1 MLIEHLLKPFSTA
14 SNTQLLYSDCSPSNV
29 VYDGIVGAPTCKF
42 LFTIEHWT
50 RVHSHRVGGVGQC
63 RQEGGGWGAH
73 DECIVAWPLG
83 ENTIPKEEKTTT
95 MILKQRKRY

>member
-1 MLIEHLLKPFSTA
+1 MTTSDKP
-14 SNTQLLYSDCSPSNV
+14 LLYSDCSPTNV
-29 VYDGIVGAPTCKF
+29 VYEGIVGVPTCKF

-50 RVHSHRVGGVGQC
+50 RVHSHRVRGVGQC
-63 RQEGGGWGAH
+63 RGKREGGTH

-95 MILKQRKRY
+95 MILKQHKRY